1 MHPRGAARGGDRIF
15 NPRQN
20 PVHRPTMGETMNM
33 KFVSPEPVTLG
44 ANDTIANTFF
54 WPEIRVSHYRESMK
68 TDGTV
73 TNERLRQALLTAI
86 SEVNAELFVF
96 REKQMARGLNT
107 LADVPGEKIDGEL
120 ERVRLYRTAVF
131 CWAKAS
137 IVERYRDYDATGEG
151 VKKAEEMED
160 TLGELWRD
168 VRWSISRFLDLPH
181 MTVEL
186 I

>member
-1 MHPRGAARGGDRIF
+1 
-15 NPRQN
+15 
-20 PVHRPTMGETMNM
+20 M
-33 KFVSPEPVTLG
+33 KFVSPEPVTPG
-44 ANDTIANTFF
+44 ANDTIKNTFF
-54 WPEIRVSHYRESMK
+54 WPEISISQYRASMK

-73 TNERLRQALLTAI
+73 TNERLRPALLTAM

-96 REKQMARGLNT
+96 RQRQMERGLEK
-107 LADVPGEKIDGEL
+107 LDDVPGERIDGEL

-131 CWAKAS
+131 GWAKAS

-151 VKKAEEMED
+151 AKKADEMED